1 MSTYDEYQQVFALSC
16 ASNMDGKCTG
26 SQSHLQNCIERNLP
40 PKVGKI
46 GPEWSVTWGPVVYQA
61 PYSRGPDNTWYVA
74 NNKSMQF
81 ADGCYNTYV
90 VAIAGT
96 AITSLHDF
104 REDLGVGQVV
114 DFASWVSGGITKVP
128 QPAPPPFTGRAFAAM
143 GTVSTVV
150 TLLTT
155 NTPSTA
161 YGTGTLYQYLT
172 TLPQTK
178 STRIV
183 FTGHSLGG
191 ALCPTMALAFLQA
204 GQLSVPSVLAYPT
217 AGPTP
222 GNADF
227 ATLFQTHFPKMPAN
241 GSSYQVWNCNVVNL
255 SDIVPYAW
263 YDLPELLSIY
273 GKLHP
278 VCHWFIKEL
287 VTALEDALKP
297 DKLSYSPIQCSPF
310 KSTSAPT
317 SPPKAWEYTRVAIA
331 QHIREYFHLFDI
343 PFFDLP
349 CPCPRQGSE
358 ERVGDDAPSPH
369 PIFTALLIEQDKFK
383 ASAGLVF

>member
-1 MSTYDEYQQVFALSC
+1 LHPIFSFTSLVDESTLGMSTYDEYQQVFALSC
-16 ASNMDGKCTG
+16 ASNVDRKCSG
-26 SQSHLQNCIERNLP
+26 RQIDLQKCIEETLP
-40 PKVGKI
+40 PLVSKI

-61 PYSRGPDNTWYVA
+61 PGSSGPDNTWYVA

-96 AITSLHDF
+96 ANTSGYDWNV
-104 REDLGVGQVV
+104 EDLGVGQVV
-114 DFASWVSGGITKVP
+114 DFASWVNGGITNAP
-128 QPAPPPFTGRAFAAM
+128 QPATGPFTGKAFAAM

-150 TLLTT
+150 ALLTT

-178 STRIV
+178 SMRIV

-227 ATLFQTHFPKMPAN
+227 ATLFQSHFPKMPAD
-241 GSSYQVWNCNVVNL
+241 GSNHQVWNCNVVNS

-263 YDLPELLSIY
+263 YNFQMFYTVYGPLGPECKAFVKALVGRLTP
-273 GKLHP
+273 KLN
-278 VCHWFIKEL
+278 
-287 VTALEDALKP
+287 P
-297 DKLSYSPIQCSPF
+297 DNLAYSPIQCSPF
-310 KSTSAPT
+310 KSSSVII
-317 SPPKAWEYTRVAIA
+317 SPKWWEYLDDALT
-331 QHIREYFHLFDI
+331 QHIKE
-343 PFFDLP
+343 
-349 CPCPRQGSE
+349 
-358 ERVGDDAPSPH
+358 
-369 PIFTALLIEQDKFK
+369 
-383 ASAGLVF
+383 